1 MIVNF
6 LSSFIILVNREDL
19 DSLVEISLW
28 PGQQDPMQVI
38 DSKVCY
44 KF

>member
-1 MIVNF
+1 MLYIFIVN
-6 LSSFIILVNREDL
+6 RDDL

-28 PGQQDPMQVI
+28 PGDRDPLQVI
-38 DSKVCY
+38 DSKVSL